1 VSTHVS
7 GSGSVLRQGGAE
19 GGYVSRACLPATLST
34 VSLSLQRLQ
43 PLLNQG
49 AVNGDGVHIHNS
61 HSQISAHVP
70 RMTTKAITAA
80 ISTE

>member
-1 VSTHVS
+1 LFGPTRRFPVI
-7 GSGSVLRQGGAE
+7 RK
-19 GGYVSRACLPATLST
+19 Y
-34 VSLSLQRLQ
+34 LQRLQ
-43 PLLNQG
+43 PLLDDG

-70 RMTTKAITAA
+70 MMTTKAITAA